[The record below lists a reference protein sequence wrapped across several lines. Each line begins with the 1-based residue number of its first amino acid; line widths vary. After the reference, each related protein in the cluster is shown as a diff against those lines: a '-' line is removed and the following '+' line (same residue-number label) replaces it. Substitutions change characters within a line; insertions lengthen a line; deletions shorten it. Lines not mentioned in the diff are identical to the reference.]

1 MGNQYDVIVI
11 GSGHAGCEAALA
23 AARLGCKTLVFTIS
37 LDYVAL
43 MACNPSVGGPAKAQI
58 VREIDALGGQMAKTV
73 DLASLQIRLLNT
85 AKGPAV
91 HALRAQVDKKL
102 YQRLMKE
109 CLENQPNLTVKQAE
123 VAEILVKDGQVVGVR
138 TVTNVV
144 YKCRAVVVATGTFLK
159 GRIIVGEKSFSSGPN
174 GLPPARH
181 LSGSLQALGFE
192 LGRFKT
198 GTPARVHRRSIDFS
212 KTEIQPG
219 DKLDFSFSHE
229 KIPSLVR
236 ELPCWLT
243 YTNPETHR
251 IILDNLHR
259 APLYTGAITG
269 VGPRYCPSIETKVIN
284 FAHQSK
290 HQVFLEPEGE
300 NTEEIYVQG
309 LSTSLPEDVQIEM
322 IKTVPG
328 LENAEIMRPG
338 YAIEYD
344 YLIPTQLKLSLE
356 TKKINGLFT
365 AGQINGTSGYE
376 EAAAQGLIAGI
387 NAALK
392 IQGKDPLILRR
403 SESYIGV
410 LIDDLVTKGTD
421 EPYRMLTSRAEY
433 RLLLRQDNADL
444 RLTEKGY
451 RIGLIPEE
459 RYRKFVKKREEIFSL
474 MEKLK
479 NLNVFPDSTVNQIL
493 IANGQDKLRNPV
505 TAWSL
510 LSRPGID
517 YGLLQ
522 KIIPSLPDC
531 SKEVRNQLEIEALYS
546 GYIKRQT
553 MQIERF
559 NRFEAKLIPANFPYE
574 KVKGLSNEA
583 KEKLM
588 AIKPQSIGQA
598 SRIAGVNPADLS
610 VLLVALERFNRSN
623 QERGIYHET

>member
-1 MGNQYDVIVI
+1 
-11 GSGHAGCEAALA
+11 
-23 AARLGCKTLVFTIS
+23 
-37 LDYVAL
+37 
-43 MACNPSVGGPAKAQI
+43 
-58 VREIDALGGQMAKTV
+58 
-73 DLASLQIRLLNT
+73 
-85 AKGPAV
+85 
-91 HALRAQVDKKL
+91 
-102 YQRLMKE
+102 
-109 CLENQPNLTVKQAE
+109 
-123 VAEILVKDGQVVGVR
+123 
-138 TVTNVV
+138 
-144 YKCRAVVVATGTFLK
+144 
-159 GRIIVGEKSFSSGPN
+159 
-174 GLPPARH
+174 
-181 LSGSLQALGFE
+181 
-192 LGRFKT
+192 
-198 GTPARVHRRSIDFS
+198 
-212 KTEIQPG
+212 
-219 DKLDFSFSHE
+219 
-229 KIPSLVR
+229 
-236 ELPCWLT
+236 
-243 YTNPETHR
+243 
-251 IILDNLHR
+251 
-259 APLYTGAITG
+259 
-269 VGPRYCPSIETKVIN
+269 
-284 FAHQSK
+284 
-290 HQVFLEPEGE
+290 
-300 NTEEIYVQG
+300 
-309 LSTSLPEDVQIEM
+309 M

-356 TKKINGLFT
+356 TKKISGLFT

-553 MQIERF
+553 IQIERF

-598 SRIAGVNPADLS
+598 SRIAGVNPADIS